1 MAKNEQLK
9 IAIEK
14 IKINTGLKQ
23 AEIANKLD
31 IKSTYLSD
39 MINGRVPL
47 TESVCQKISELFH
60 ISILED
66 KLEDFSFKEST
77 KSNEQ
82 TYYNNDN
89 SEYINYIPLLP
100 ISAQAGSLNDFMVSV
115 KDSEC
120 ERVVSPV
127 KGSDFAITVAGDSM
141 SPEYPSGS
149 QIFIKKINENAFI
162 DWGKVYVLDT
172 CNGTVIKRIFPAEDN
187 NPRKVRCVSINPE
200 YPSFEVS
207 LDNVFGI
214 YRVLLCMS
222 VK

>member
-100 ISAQAGSLNDFMVSV
+100 ISAQAGSLNDFMVS
-115 KDSEC
+115 
-120 ERVVSPV
+120 
-127 KGSDFAITVAGDSM
+127 IN
-141 SPEYPSGS
+141 
-149 QIFIKKINENAFI
+149 IFLEF
-162 DWGKVYVLDT
+162 Y
-172 CNGTVIKRIFPAEDN
+172 F
-187 NPRKVRCVSINPE
+187 
-200 YPSFEVS
+200 
-207 LDNVFGI
+207 
-214 YRVLLCMS
+214 
-222 VK
+222 